1 MIGNSTENKI
11 YQAELASGAKTAV
24 GRLFVLDLSRG
35 RVFTLNPDGS
45 DKRVI
50 VTDCHWPDGVVVDV
64 EAGHVFWTNM
74 GVPNRNDG
82 SIERA
87 DFDGQNRTTIVPA
100 GQTFTPKQLHLDR
113 KNRKLNWSDREGMR
127 VTRASLDGSRLE
139 TLVDSS
145 QGDARPGC
153 DARKWCVGIAVDTDR
168 GQIYWT
174 QKGKDDAG
182 QGRIFRAGIE
192 IPKGENAANRSDIE
206 VLFDGLPEP
215 IDLELDLGNRLMY
228 WTDRGDPPLGNTV
241 NRASMDADF
250 SKRPAT
256 EILVTHLMEGIGIAL
271 DLKGNRMF
279 ITDLAGTVY
288 TARLDGSEK
297 KPVLVAQGN
306 ITGIAYAEIP

>member
-1 MIGNSTENKI
+1 MTGNLTKL
-11 YQAELASGAKTAV
+11 QTLKSGRATGGRTAV
-24 GRLFVLDLSRG
+24 GRLVILDLSGG
-35 RVFTLNPDGS
+35 RVFTVNPDGS
-45 DKRVI
+45 DKSVI
-50 VTDCHWPDGVVVDV
+50 VTDCHWPDGVAVDV
-64 EAGHVFWTNM
+64 EAGHIYWTNM
-74 GVPNRNDG
+74 GVASRNDG

-87 DFDGQNRTTIVPA
+87 DLDGQNRKTIVSE
-100 GQTFTPKQLHLDR
+100 GQTFTPKQLYLDK
-113 KNRKLNWSDREGMR
+113 KNRKLYWSDREGMR
-127 VTRASLDGSRLE
+127 VMRSNLDGSKLE

-145 QGDARPGC
+145 QGDARPGR

-174 QKGKDDAG
+174 QKGPDDAE

-206 VLFDGLPEP
+206 VLFEGLPEP

-250 SKRPAT
+250 KKRPAPQ
-256 EILVTHLMEGIGIAL
+256 ILLTHLMEGIGIAL

-279 ITDLAGTVY
+279 ITDLAGSVY
-288 TARLDGSEK
+288 TAALNGSGK
-297 KPVLVAQGN
+297 KPVLAAQGN
-306 ITGIAYAEIP
+306 LTGIAYVEIP